1 MKNASKSKTE
11 CATATDCVN
20 TYGENVFGVAAMQ
33 KYLSAKVFKSLMS
46 TIQEGKSLDPDI
58 ADQVAAAMKK
68 WALENGATHFTHW
81 FQPLT
86 GTTAEKHEAFLVPD
100 RNGGALFQFAGA
112 ELIKGE
118 PDASSFPSGGLR
130 ATFEARGYTA
140 WDPTSP
146 VFLKKGNG
154 GTVLCIPTV
163 FFSYHGEALDNKAPL
178 LRSMNALSTQVCRM
192 GRLFGIE
199 GNGTKAYAT
208 LGPEQEYFLID
219 RQYYENRLDLV
230 QTGRTLFGRRPA
242 KHQQMEDHYLGAIRS
257 RVTAFMNELDS
268 ELWRLGVPA
277 KTRHNE
283 VCPAQFELAPMYE
296 ELNLAVDH
304 NMVVMEFMREV
315 SERHGFACLLHE
327 KPFAGVNGSGK
338 HNNWSV
344 CGPDGKNWLT
354 PGDNPHENAKFLT
367 MICALM
373 KAVDTGA
380 PLMRAA
386 VASAGNDH
394 RLGANEAPP
403 AIISIF
409 LGEQLTDVVSQIEK
423 GGAKSSKSGGMI
435 EVGVSSLPALPRD
448 ATDRNRT
455 SPFAFTG
462 NKFEFRAVG
471 SSQSCARAN
480 IVLNTIVAAALD
492 EMCTKLE
499 KDADAGK
506 DFNESLQTLLQGIVK
521 KHKRILFDG
530 DNYTEEWQ
538 IEAKK
543 RGLPNIKTTPEALK
557 AIVAPE
563 SICLFEQYGVFSEKE
578 LKSRYEVNMHAYS
591 KIVTIEGECAA
602 SIARTLIA
610 PAAFEFLNALAAT
623 VAAVGTGGG
632 TTTRMKDLL
641 AEVSSETDKLLDALI
656 SLESTV
662 KGNDSVQTIKATSEV
677 RNRVDNLERLVPSE
691 LWPLPSYA
699 DMMFMM

>member
-1 MKNASKSKTE
+1 
-11 CATATDCVN
+11 
-20 TYGENVFGVAAMQ
+20 
-33 KYLSAKVFKSLMS
+33 
-46 TIQEGKSLDPDI
+46 
-58 ADQVAAAMKK
+58 
-68 WALENGATHFTHW
+68 
-81 FQPLT
+81 
-86 GTTAEKHEAFLVPD
+86 
-100 RNGGALFQFAGA
+100 
-112 ELIKGE
+112 
-118 PDASSFPSGGLR
+118 
-130 ATFEARGYTA
+130 
-140 WDPTSP
+140 
-146 VFLKKGNG
+146 
-154 GTVLCIPTV
+154 VLCIPTV

-178 LRSMNALSTQVCRM
+178 LRSMNALSTQVCRL

-257 RVTAFMNELDS
+257 RVTAFMNELDA
-268 ELWRLGVPA
+268 ELWRLWVPA

-304 NMVVMEFMREV
+304 NMVVMEVMREV

-327 KPFAGVNGSGK
+327 KPFSGVNGSGK

-557 AIVAPE
+557 AIISPE

-578 LKSRYEVNMHAYS
+578 LKSRYEVNVHAYT
-591 KIVTIEGECAA
+591 KIVAIEGECAA
-602 SIARTLIA
+602 TIARTLIA
-610 PAAFEFLNALAAT
+610 PVACEFLSELATTVAT
-623 VAAVGTGGG
+623 VGAGGG

-641 AEVSSETDKLLDALI
+641 AEVSTETDKLLDAVI
-656 SLESTV
+656 SLESAG
-662 KGNDSVQTIKATSEV
+662 KGDDPVETIRATAEV
-677 RNRVDNLERLVPSE
+677 RSRVDNLERLVPSD